1 MSKKKKPSLRRRDV
15 VARLL
20 AGRDAM
26 VVVSGLGSATWDVA
40 EAGDD
45 PLNFPLWAGMGCAAM
60 IGLGLALARP
70 ARRVVVI
77 TGDGEMLMGLGG
89 LATIADQAPVNLA
102 VLVLDNESF
111 GETGGQPTPTA
122 GLADLAGMARGAGF
136 PTVLEAADEA
146 ALPPLLEAVRAAP
159 GPVFAVAKVALET
172 LPLVMPPKD
181 GAFLK
186 DRLRRALG
194 VDPVDSA

>member
-1 MSKKKKPSLRRRDV
+1 MSNKKEKVLRRRALV
-15 VARLL
+15 TRLL
-20 AGRDAM
+20 AERDEM

-40 EAGDD
+40 EAGDE

-60 IGLGLALARP
+60 IGLGLALAQP
-70 ARRVVVI
+70 TRRVVVI

-89 LATIADQAPVNLA
+89 LATIADQAPENLA

-122 GLADLAGMARGAGF
+122 GLADLAGIARGAGF

-146 ALPPLLEAVRAAP
+146 ALEPLLDAVRSAP
-159 GPVFAVAKVALET
+159 GPVFTVAKVVLET

-181 GAFLK
+181 GTFLK
-186 DRLRRALG
+186 DRMRRALG
-194 VDPVDSA
+194 VDTPA

>member
-1 MSKKKKPSLRRRDV
+1 MSKRKDMVLRRRDV
-15 VARLL
+15 VTRLL
-20 AGRDAM
+20 AGREGM

-60 IGLGLALARP
+60 IGLGLALAQS

-89 LATIADQAPVNLA
+89 LATIADQAPENLA
-102 VLVLDNESF
+102 VLVLDNETF
-111 GETGGQPTPTA
+111 GETGGQPTHTA
-122 GLADLAGMARGAGF
+122 GLADLAGIALGAGF

-146 ALPPLLEAVRAAP
+146 GLPPLMAAVRSAP
-159 GPVFAVAKVALET
+159 GPVFAVAKVALES

-186 DRLRRALG
+186 DRLRHALG
-194 VDPVDSA
+194 VDTFA

>member
-1 MSKKKKPSLRRRDV
+1 MSKRKDMVLRRRDV
-15 VARLL
+15 VTRLL
-20 AGRDAM
+20 AGREGM

-60 IGLGLALARP
+60 IGLGLALAQP

-89 LATIADQAPVNLA
+89 LATIAHQAPENLA
-102 VLVLDNESF
+102 VLVLDNETF
-111 GETGGQPTPTA
+111 GETGGQPTHTA
-122 GLADLAGMARGAGF
+122 GLADLAGMALGAGF
-136 PTVLEAADEA
+136 PTVVEAVDEA
-146 ALPPLLEAVRAAP
+146 ALPPLMAAVRSAP
-159 GPVFAVAKVALET
+159 GPVFAVAKVALEV
-172 LPLVMPPKD
+172 LPLVMPLKD

-194 VDPVDSA
+194 VDTPA

>member
-1 MSKKKKPSLRRRDV
+1 MSKKKDMVLRRRDV

-20 AGRDAM
+20 AGRDGM

-45 PLNFPLWAGMGCAAM
+45 PLNFPLWAGMGSAAM
-60 IGLGLALARP
+60 IGLGLALAQP
-70 ARRVVVI
+70 TRRVVVI

-89 LATIADQAPVNLA
+89 LATVADQAPDNLA
-102 VLVLDNESF
+102 ILVLDNETF
-111 GETGGQPTPTA
+111 GETGGQPTHTA
-122 GLADLAGMARGAGF
+122 GLADLAGIASCAGF
-136 PTVLEAADEA
+136 PTVVEAADEA
-146 ALPPLLEAVRAAP
+146 ALPPLLAAVRSTP
-159 GPVFAVAKVALET
+159 GPVFAVAKVALES

-186 DRLRRALG
+186 DRLRHALG
-194 VDPVDSA
+194 VDSTA

>member
-1 MSKKKKPSLRRRDV
+1 
-15 VARLL
+15 
-20 AGRDAM
+20 M

-40 EAGDD
+40 EAGDE

-60 IGLGLALARP
+60 IGLGLALAQP
-70 ARRVVVI
+70 TRRVVVI

-89 LATIADQAPVNLA
+89 LATIADQAPENLA

-122 GLADLAGMARGAGF
+122 GLADLAGIARGAGF
-136 PTVLEAADEA
+136 SAVFEAADEA
-146 ALPPLLEAVRAAP
+146 ALTPLITAVRSAP

-194 VDPVDSA
+194 VDASA

>member
-1 MSKKKKPSLRRRDV
+1 MSNKKEKVLRRRALV
-15 VARLL
+15 TRLL
-20 AGRDAM
+20 AERDGM

-40 EAGDD
+40 EAGDES
-45 PLNFPLWAGMGCAAM
+45 LNFPLWAGMGCAAM
-60 IGLGLALARP
+60 IGLGLALAQP
-70 ARRVVVI
+70 TRRVVVI

-89 LATIADQAPVNLA
+89 LVTIADQAPENLA

-122 GLADLAGMARGAGF
+122 GLADLAGIARGAGF
-136 PTVLEAADEA
+136 STVLEATDEA
-146 ALPPLLEAVRAAP
+146 ALTPLITAVRSAP
-159 GPVFAVAKVALET
+159 GPVFAVTKVALET

-194 VDPVDSA
+194 VDASA

>member
-1 MSKKKKPSLRRRDV
+1 MSNKKEKVLRRRALV
-15 VARLL
+15 TRLL
-20 AGRDAM
+20 AERDEM

-40 EAGDD
+40 EAGDE

-60 IGLGLALARP
+60 IGLGLALAQP
-70 ARRVVVI
+70 TRRVVVI

-89 LATIADQAPVNLA
+89 LATIADQAPENLA

-122 GLADLAGMARGAGF
+122 GLADLAGIARGAGF
-136 PTVLEAADEA
+136 SAVFEAADEA
-146 ALPPLLEAVRAAP
+146 ALTPLITAVRSAP

-172 LPLVMPPKD
+172 LPLVLPPKD
-181 GAFLK
+181 GAFVK
-186 DRLRRALG
+186 DRLRRAVG
-194 VDPVDSA
+194 VDASA

>member
-1 MSKKKKPSLRRRDV
+1 MSNKKEKVLRRRALV
-15 VARLL
+15 TRLL
-20 AGRDAM
+20 AERDEM
-26 VVVSGLGSATWDVA
+26 GVVSGLGSATWDVA
-40 EAGDD
+40 EAGDE

-60 IGLGLALARP
+60 IGLGLALAQP
-70 ARRVVVI
+70 TRRVVVI

-89 LATIADQAPVNLA
+89 LVTIADQAPENLA
-102 VLVLDNESF
+102 VWVLDNESF
-111 GETGGQPTPTA
+111 GETGGQPPPTA
-122 GLADLAGMARGAGF
+122 SLADLAGIARGAGF
-136 PTVLEAADEA
+136 SAVLEAADEA
-146 ALPPLLEAVRAAP
+146 ALTPLITAVRSAP

-194 VDPVDSA
+194 VDAPA

>member
-1 MSKKKKPSLRRRDV
+1 MSGNQEKALKRRAV
-15 VARLL
+15 VERLL
-20 AGRDAM
+20 AGRNGMA
-26 VVVSGLGSATWDVA
+26 VVSGLGSATWDVA
-40 EAGDD
+40 AAGDD
-45 PLNFPLWAGMGCAAM
+45 ALNFPLWAGMGCAAM
-60 IGLGLALARP
+60 IGLGLALAQP
-70 ARRVVVI
+70 ARRVVVV

-89 LATIADQAPVNLA
+89 LVTIADQAPENLA

-122 GLADLAGMARGAGF
+122 ALADLAGVARGAGF
-136 PTVLEAADEA
+136 SAVLEAADEA
-146 ALPPLLEAVRAAP
+146 ALAPLIEAVRSAP

-181 GAFLK
+181 GSFLK

-194 VDPVDSA
+194 VDGSA

>member
-1 MSKKKKPSLRRRDV
+1 MSNKKEKVLRRRALV
-15 VARLL
+15 TRLL
-20 AGRDAM
+20 AERDEM

-40 EAGDD
+40 EAGDE

-60 IGLGLALARP
+60 IGLGLALAQP
-70 ARRVVVI
+70 TRRVVVI

-89 LATIADQAPVNLA
+89 LVTIADQAPENLA

-122 GLADLAGMARGAGF
+122 SLADLAGIARGAGF
-136 PTVLEAADEA
+136 SAVLEAADEA
-146 ALPPLLEAVRAAP
+146 ALTPLITAVRSAP
-159 GPVFAVAKVALET
+159 GPVFAVTKVALET

-194 VDPVDSA
+194 VDASA

>member
-1 MSKKKKPSLRRRDV
+1 MSKKTDRVLRRRDV

-20 AGRDAM
+20 AGRDGM

-40 EAGDD
+40 QAGDD
-45 PLNFPLWAGMGCAAM
+45 PLNFPLWAGMGCAAT
-60 IGLGLALARP
+60 IGLGLALAQS

-89 LATIADQAPVNLA
+89 LATVADQAPDNLA
-102 VLVLDNESF
+102 VLVLDNETF
-111 GETGGQPTPTA
+111 GETGGQPTHTA
-122 GLADLAGMARGAGF
+122 GLADLAGMARGAGI
-136 PTVLEAADEA
+136 PTVVEAADEA
-146 ALPPLLEAVRAAP
+146 AMPPLLEAVRSAP
-159 GPVFAVAKVALET
+159 GPVFAVVKVALET

-194 VDPVDSA
+194 VDSA